1 MLWELFF
8 VFLKIGAFSFGGGYA
23 VMTLI
28 EREVTD
34 RGWIRPEEFQEIVA
48 IAGMAPGSIAT
59 NTATLIGYNHLGIT
73 GAIISTVGIIFPSLL
88 IVIACS
94 ALFLK
99 LQNNVWLRSSFYGLR
114 PIVTGLIVYA
124 AIHFGVGRDTG
135 TVFNWSTFGML
146 ILCAGSL
153 IAVMKY
159 KIHPFAVILMAAVGG
174 IILF

>member
-28 EREVTD
+28 EQEVIA
-34 RGWIRPEEFQEIVA
+34 RGWIRSEDFQEIVA

-59 NTATLIGYNHLGIT
+59 NTATLIGYNHLGIP
-73 GAIISTVGIIFPSLL
+73 GAIISTVGIIFPSLV
-88 IVIACS
+88 IVVACS
-94 ALFLK
+94 SIFLK
-99 LQNNVWLRSSFYGLR
+99 LQKNVWLRSSFYGLR
-114 PIVTGLIVYA
+114 PVVTGLIVYA
-124 AIHFGVGRDTG
+124 AIHFGIGRDEG
-135 TVFNWSTFGML
+135 AIFNWSTFGM
-146 ILCAGSL
+146 IVLCAGSL

-159 KIHPFAVILMAAVGG
+159 KIHPFAVILLAAGGG

>member
-1 MLWELFF
+1 MLWDLFF

-28 EREVTD
+28 EQEVTG
-34 RGWIRPEEFQEIVA
+34 RGWIQPEDFQEIVA
-48 IAGMAPGSIAT
+48 LAGMAPGSIAT
-59 NTATLIGYNHLGIT
+59 NTATLIGYDHLGIT

-94 ALFLK
+94 AIFLR
-99 LQNNVWLRSSFYGLR
+99 LQHNVWLRSSFYGLR

-124 AIHFGVGRDTG
+124 AIHFGVGRDTAM
-135 TVFNWSTFGML
+135 VFSLSSFGML
-146 ILCAGSL
+146 LLCAGSL
-153 IAVMKY
+153 IAVMRY
-159 KIHPFAVILMAAVGG
+159 KIHPFAVILMAAAGG